1 MEDVKIAEAAYCA
14 LVISVAVL
22 DLNEIEIKKN
32 RAVRESEFEK
42 AAALRDEQA
51 RILERIPSKAN
62 LIMLMD
68 ILKEMI
74 KE

>member
-1 MEDVKIAEAAYCA
+1 MEAAYCA

-22 DLNEIEIKKN
+22 DLNELEIKKN

-51 RILERIPSKAN
+51 AIMERIPSREN
-62 LIMLMD
+62 LFMLMNT
-68 ILKEMI
+68 LKEVI
-74 KE
+74 KR